1 MSPFNYCPLV
11 WMFCSKKAFKL
22 LNKTHHKAL
31 NARFGNYQT
40 SLEDLLDFSE
50 SINIHTQH
58 LRALALEIYKTVN
71 RLNPEIM
78 WDAFKVKAPNKYELR
93 RGSTLNVPKA
103 RTTRA
108 INSFDF
114 RAAMAWNQLPL
125 SLKLAKDES
134 EFKTLL
140 KSEKVYCK
148 CVNC

>member
-1 MSPFNYCPLV
+1 
-11 WMFCSKKAFKL
+11 MFCSKKAFKL

-31 NARFGNYQT
+31 KARFANYQT

-50 SINIHTQH
+50 SINIYNQH
-58 LRALALEIYKTVN
+58 LRALVLEIYKTVN
-71 RLNPEIM
+71 RLNPEIIM
-78 WDAFKVKAPNKYELR
+78 APNKYDLR
-93 RGSTLNVPKA
+93 RGSTLSVLKA

-108 INSFDF
+108 INSFDL